1 MERFVFPVLGSTC
14 SSRLNK
20 DLMFSSLIGTTL
32 FLYLMPDALEEYLY
46 SPPYLQHISYI
57 FCEYFDLSIM
67 AVPMSKLTETG
78 LFDKLIKMKYDVPN
92 NKLEML
98 DEDLN
103 EIDATLA
110 SYLRK

>member
-1 MERFVFPVLGSTC
+1 MKMMHVILH
-14 SSRLNK
+14 
-20 DLMFSSLIGTTL
+20 
-32 FLYLMPDALEEYLY
+32 LYHKCQQIVA
-46 SPPYLQHISYI
+46 
-57 FCEYFDLSIM
+57 M

>member
-1 MERFVFPVLGSTC
+1 MS
-14 SSRLNK
+14 
-20 DLMFSSLIGTTL
+20 
-32 FLYLMPDALEEYLY
+32 FLYHKCQQIVA
-46 SPPYLQHISYI
+46 
-57 FCEYFDLSIM
+57 M

-92 NKLEML
+92 NKLELL